1 MKSRFGRSGEDS
13 TLIAC
18 AKLLPKADRKK
29 LILVSILQLLLSLM
43 DLIAIGIV
51 GALGA
56 LTIRGINSQEPGNR
70 VSAIL
75 DFLNLSNFS
84 FQETVAIL
92 GLLAG
97 ILLISRTLAS
107 VFLTRKTFFFLAEEE
122 HSSHRFSFQNC

>member
-1 MKSRFGRSGEDS
+1 MKSWFRKSGEDS

-18 AKLLPKADRKK
+18 ARLLPESDRRK
-29 LILVSILQLLLSLM
+29 LVLVSILQLLLSLM
-43 DLIAIGIV
+43 DLLAIGIV
-51 GALGA
+51 GVLGA

-70 VSAIL
+70 VGSIL
-75 DFLNLSNFS
+75 DFLHLSNLS

-107 VFLTRKTFFFLAEEE
+107 IFLTRKTYFFLATK
-122 HSSHRFSFQNC
+122 